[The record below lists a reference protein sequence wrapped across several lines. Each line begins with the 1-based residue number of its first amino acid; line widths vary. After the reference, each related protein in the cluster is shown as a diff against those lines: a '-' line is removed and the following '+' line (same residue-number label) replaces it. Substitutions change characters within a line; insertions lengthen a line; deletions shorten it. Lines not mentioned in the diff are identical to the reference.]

1 MIELINLCG
10 GYRKKT
16 VFGPINLAIQPRDV
30 VAILGGNGSGKTTL
44 IKTLLG
50 LRAPLGGQ
58 VRWDGVDLTQIP
70 LTERARRV
78 AFVPQNHKVTFGL
91 RVLDIVAMG
100 GHAGLIRAHSAEA
113 EHRAYAA
120 LAELKQTHLASKR
133 ITELSGGQQ
142 QLVLIARALAQH
154 TPVLV
159 LDEPVNHLDWGH
171 QKRLLGLLADLACQ
185 QRTIIFSTH
194 HPDQARQLAKRC
206 ILMREGKII
215 TDADCATCLTASEL
229 NDLYDIDF

>member
-1 MIELINLCG
+1 MIELINLSG
-10 GYRKKT
+10 GYRGKK
-16 VFGPINLAIQPRDV
+16 VFGPINLAIQPGET

-58 VRWDGVDLTQIP
+58 VCWDGRDLTQIP
-70 LTERARRV
+70 LAERARWV

-100 GHAGLIRAHSAEA
+100 GQAGLIRAHTAEA
-113 EHRAYAA
+113 EHRAHTA

-171 QKRLLGLLADLACQ
+171 QKRLLGLLANLADQ

-194 HPDQARQLAKRC
+194 HPDQARQLAQRC
-206 ILMREGKII
+206 LLMRAGNII
-215 TDADCATCLTASEL
+215 TDANCAACLTAPQL
-229 NDLYDIDF
+229 HDLYDIDF

>member
-1 MIELINLCG
+1 MIALEGLSG
-10 GYRKKT
+10 GYRGKT
-16 VFGPINLAIQPRDV
+16 VFGPLNLTIKPGEA
-30 VAILGGNGSGKTTL
+30 VALLGGNGSGKTTL
-44 IKTLLG
+44 LKTILG
-50 LRAPLGGQ
+50 LRPPHSGR
-58 VRWDGVDLTQIP
+58 VCWDGEDLAQIP
-70 LTERARRV
+70 LAERARRV
-78 AFVPQNHKVTFGL
+78 AFVPQNHKVSFGL

-100 GHAGLIRAHSAEA
+100 GSAGLIRAHSAQAEA
-113 EHRAYAA
+113 RAHEA
-120 LAELKQTHLASKR
+120 LAQLKQTHLASKR

-171 QKRLLGLLADLACQ
+171 QKRLLGLLADLADQ

-194 HPDQARQLAKRC
+194 HPEQARQLAKRC
-206 ILMREGKII
+206 ILMREGTII
-215 TDADCATCLTASEL
+215 TDAECATCLTAAQL